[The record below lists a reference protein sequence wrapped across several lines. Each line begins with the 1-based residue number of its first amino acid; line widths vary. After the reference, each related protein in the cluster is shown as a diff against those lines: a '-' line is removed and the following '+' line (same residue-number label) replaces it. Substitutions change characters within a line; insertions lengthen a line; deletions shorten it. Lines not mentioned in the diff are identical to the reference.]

1 MESALAILQRREL
14 RIQPETT
21 FHFKRDIVSIQ
32 EALSLVDLDE
42 SRKKI
47 LQLRVDGLLH
57 EYKLRCRIYSIT
69 FHTLRTMTTVGS
81 LIVPALLSAQYV
93 NGSVTSQAATIGL
106 QVYWSVWI
114 ISLFV
119 TICNGLMNLMKIDKK
134 YHVLHTCYQHLISE
148 IWQYIQL
155 SGKYSGSNMPGLEAT
170 HLSQYVYICNTL
182 EKIRMKHIE
191 EEYYKIT
198 EQNGPP
204 SDSLVP
210 PTPFKGISEEKEKS
224 IVLVN
229 DQEITLKKSSRGQ
242 P

>member
-1 MESALAILQRREL
+1 MAQS
-14 RIQPETT
+14 RIQPEPKIQPEST
-21 FHFKRDIVSIQ
+21 FHFKRDIVSIN
-32 EALSLVDLDE
+32 EALWLIDLDD

-57 EYKLRCRIYSIT
+57 EYKLRCRIYSVT
-69 FHTLRTMTTVGS
+69 FHTLRTTTTVGS

-93 NGSVTSQAATIGL
+93 NGSVSSEAATIGL

-119 TICNGLMNLMKIDKK
+119 TICNGLLNLMKIDKK

-148 IWQYIQL
+148 IWQYVQL

-170 HLSQYVYICNTL
+170 HLTQYVYICNTL

-191 EEYYKIT
+191 EEYYKIA
-198 EQNGPP
+198 EQTAAPG
-204 SDSLVP
+204 DSLVP
-210 PTPFKGISEEKEKS
+210 PTPFKQLPEEKS

-229 DQEITLKKSSRGQ
+229 DTETTLKKSSRAQ

>member
-1 MESALAILQRREL
+1 MALS
-14 RIQPETT
+14 RIQPEPKIQPEST
-21 FHFKRDIVSIQ
+21 FHFKRDIVSIN
-32 EALSLVDLDE
+32 EALSLIDLDD

-57 EYKLRCRIYSIT
+57 EYKLRCRIYSVT
-69 FHTLRTMTTVGS
+69 FHTLRTTTTVGS

-93 NGSVTSQAATIGL
+93 NGSVTSEAATIGL

-119 TICNGLMNLMKIDKK
+119 TICNGLLNLMKIDKK

-148 IWQYIQL
+148 IWQYVQL

-170 HLSQYVYICNTL
+170 HLTQYVYICNTL

-191 EEYYKIT
+191 EEYYKIA
-198 EQNGPP
+198 EQTAAPA
-204 SDSLVP
+204 DSLIP
-210 PTPFKGISEEKEKS
+210 PTPFKQLPEEKS

-229 DQEITLKKSSRGQ
+229 DSETTLKKSSRAQ

>member
-1 MESALAILQRREL
+1 MALARVEPEPK
-14 RIQPETT
+14 IQPEST
-21 FHFKRDIVSIQ
+21 FHFKKDIVSIN
-32 EALSLVDLDE
+32 EAISLISLDE

-57 EYKLRCRIYSIT
+57 EYKLRCRIYSVT
-69 FHTLRTMTTVGS
+69 FHTLRTTTTVGS

-93 NGSVTSQAATIGL
+93 NGNVTSQSATIGL

-119 TICNGLMNLMKIDKK
+119 TICNGLLNLMKIDKK

-148 IWQYIQL
+148 IWQFIQL
-155 SGKYSGSNMPGLEAT
+155 SGKYSGSNIPGLEAT
-170 HLSQYVYICNTL
+170 HLNQYVYICNTL

-191 EEYYKIT
+191 EEYYKIN
-198 EQNGPP
+198 EQTQAQG
-204 SDSLVP
+204 DSLVP
-210 PTPFKGISEEKEKS
+210 PTPFKQLPEEKS
-224 IVLVN
+224 MVLVN
-229 DQEITLKKSSRGQ
+229 DTETTLKKSTRGL

>member
-1 MESALAILQRREL
+1 MALALAREPQ
-14 RIQPETT
+14 IQPEST

-32 EALSLVDLDE
+32 EAISLVDLDS

-93 NGSVTSQAATIGL
+93 NGNVTTEAATIGL

-155 SGKYSGSNMPGLEAT
+155 SGKYSGSNTPGLEAT

-204 SDSLVP
+204 ADSLIP
-210 PTPFKGISEEKEKS
+210 PTPFKGSSEEKS

-229 DQEITLKKSSRGQ
+229 DQEITLKKSSQ
-242 P
+242 AHP

>member
-1 MESALAILQRREL
+1 MALS
-14 RIQPETT
+14 RIQPEPKIQPEST
-21 FHFKRDIVSIQ
+21 FHFKRDIVSIN
-32 EALSLVDLDE
+32 EALSLIDLDD

-57 EYKLRCRIYSIT
+57 EYKLRCRIYSVT
-69 FHTLRTMTTVGS
+69 FHTLRTTTTVGS

-93 NGSVTSQAATIGL
+93 NGSVTSEAATIGL

-119 TICNGLMNLMKIDKK
+119 TICNGLLNLMKIDKK

-148 IWQYIQL
+148 IWQYVQL

-170 HLSQYVYICNTL
+170 HLTQYVYICNTL

-191 EEYYKIT
+191 EEYYKIA
-198 EQNGPP
+198 EQTAAPA
-204 SDSLVP
+204 DSLIP
-210 PTPFKGISEEKEKS
+210 PTPFKQLPEEKS

-229 DQEITLKKSSRGQ
+229 DTETTLKKSSRAQ